1 MTSTRNQSVLTR
13 TLNQIS
19 SSTSTGN
26 ILSPSVSSPA
36 INEISNTPNPG
47 TNPFEKT
54 AREVSSN
61 IVTVDESGFTLLSS
75 DAIMRILNIHAE
87 GVIRCVELEDSQELQ
102 VDFIHYFTT
111 RYFNLIFLY
120 L

>member
-19 SSTSTGN
+19 SANSN

-36 INEISNTPNPG
+36 LNEITQSPVTG
-47 TNPFEKT
+47 ANPFEKS
-54 AREVSSN
+54 ARGHSSN

-87 GVIRCVELEDSQELQ
+87 AIIRCVELEDSQEL
-102 VDFIHYFTT
+102 
-111 RYFNLIFLY
+111 
-120 L
+120 

>member
-19 SSTSTGN
+19 SSTSTSN
-26 ILSPSVSSPA
+26 LLSPSVSSPA
-36 INEISNTPNPG
+36 VNELSSSPISG
-47 TNPFEKT
+47 TNPFEKNT
-54 AREVSSN
+54 RGVSPN

-87 GVIRCVELEDSQELQ
+87 AVIRCVELEDSQEL
-102 VDFIHYFTT
+102 
-111 RYFNLIFLY
+111 
-120 L
+120 

>member
-36 INEISNTPNPG
+36 INEISNSPHTGN
-47 TNPFEKT
+47 NPFEKRAT
-54 AREVSSN
+54 REFSSN

-87 GVIRCVELEDSQELQ
+87 SVMRCVELEDSQELQ
-102 VDFIHYFTT
+102 VFS
-111 RYFNLIFLY
+111 LSLY
-120 L
+120 KQVITKTFFV

>member
-26 ILSPSVSSPA
+26 LLSPSVSSPA
-36 INEISNTPNPG
+36 VNELSNSPISG
-47 TNPFEKT
+47 TNPFEKN
-54 AREVSSN
+54 ARGVSPN

-87 GVIRCVELEDSQELQ
+87 AVIRCVELEDSQEL
-102 VDFIHYFTT
+102 
-111 RYFNLIFLY
+111 
-120 L
+120 

>member
-19 SSTSTGN
+19 ASTSSGG

-36 INEISNTPNPG
+36 ISDIANQPTSGN
-47 TNPFEKT
+47 NPFEKST
-54 AREVSSN
+54 RGESSN
-61 IVTVDESGFTLLSS
+61 TVTVDDSGFTLLSQ

-87 GVIRCVELEDSQELQ
+87 AVIRCVELEDSQEL
-102 VDFIHYFTT
+102 
-111 RYFNLIFLY
+111 
-120 L
+120 